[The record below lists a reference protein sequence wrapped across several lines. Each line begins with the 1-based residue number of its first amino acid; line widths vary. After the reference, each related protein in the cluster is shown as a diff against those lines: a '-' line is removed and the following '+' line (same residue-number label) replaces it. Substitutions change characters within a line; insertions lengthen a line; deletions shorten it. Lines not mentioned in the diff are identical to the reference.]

1 MKGRPT
7 VIAPASL
14 SLLQADALRE
24 LCNVCGGQAA
34 DALSALIGDAR
45 VNVSLPEAERVD
57 VATVTERLGGA
68 HAPLV
73 AARVELAGPLQ
84 GELWLTLPAAD
95 AAELSGLLDD
105 RERGP
110 RLAPWALYETAN
122 ILASACLNGLYAL
135 TRLTVVP
142 GVPEVTEASAG
153 ETVAR
158 IAQGG
163 DALYVLSTELL
174 VRDAPVRGRILFLLR
189 EASLL
194 PLLAALGLPG
204 DA

>member
-1 MKGRPT
+1 MT
-7 VIAPASL
+7 ATAPLTA
-14 SLLQADALRE
+14 LQADALRE

-45 VNVSLPEAERVD
+45 VNLSLPEAERLGVEE
-57 VATVTERLGGA
+57 VTARLGGPL
-68 HAPLV
+68 APLV

-84 GELWLTLPAAD
+84 GELWLTLPESDAAALSLLLDAD
-95 AAELSGLLDD
+95 AAP
-105 RERGP
+105 R

-122 ILASACLNGLYAL
+122 IVASACLNGLYAL

-142 GVPEVTEASAG
+142 SVPEVFEATAG
-153 ETVAR
+153 TTVAR
-158 IAQGG
+158 IAAGSSE
-163 DALYVLSTELL
+163 LFVLSTELL

-194 PLLAALGLPG
+194 PLLAALGLPQH
-204 DA
+204 A